1 MIHMMERKIKMS
13 NYEFQK
19 VNSRVIRSG
28 DNYLAK
34 VDSAE
39 NFSSVFVDEETTYG
53 VSVRDAQIQ
62 TGDSTYTPAMAF
74 TYSMEDGSVRFIDV
88 VVCQLL
94 GTFVSDWY

>member
-1 MIHMMERKIKMS
+1 MS
-13 NYEFQK
+13 NFEFQK

-39 NFSSVFVDEETTYG
+39 TFSSIFADEETTYG
-53 VSVRDAQIQ
+53 VSVRDAHIQ
-62 TGDSTYTPAMAF
+62 TGDSTYPAMAF

-88 VVCQLL
+88 VVCPLL
-94 GTFVSDWY
+94 GTFVSEWY

>member
-1 MIHMMERKIKMS
+1 M
-13 NYEFQK
+13 NDFEFQK

-39 NFSSVFVDEETTYG
+39 NFSSIFVDEETTYG

-62 TGDSTYTPAMAF
+62 TGDSTYTHM
-74 TYSMEDGSVRFIDV
+74 
-88 VVCQLL
+88 QWLL
-94 GTFVSDWY
+94 HIPWKMVLRAL

>member
-1 MIHMMERKIKMS
+1 MS
-13 NYEFQK
+13 NFEFQK

-39 NFSSVFVDEETTYG
+39 SFSSIFVDEETTYG

-62 TGDSTYTPAMAF
+62 TGDSTYTHAMAF
-74 TYSMEDGSVRFIDV
+74 TYSMVLCV
-88 VVCQLL
+88 L
-94 GTFVSDWY
+94 

>member
-1 MIHMMERKIKMS
+1 MS
-13 NYEFQK
+13 NFEFQK

-28 DNYLAK
+28 DKYLAK

-39 NFSSVFVDEETTYG
+39 TFSRIFVDDGTTYS

-62 TGDSTYTPAMAF
+62 TGDSTYTPAMDF
-74 TYSMEDGSVRFIDV
+74 TYSMEDASVLFIDV
-88 VVCQLL
+88 VVCPLL

>member
-1 MIHMMERKIKMS
+1 M
-13 NYEFQK
+13 NNFEFQK

-39 NFSSVFVDEETTYG
+39 TFSSIFVDEETTYG

-74 TYSMEDGSVRFIDV
+74 TYSVEDGSVRFIDV
-88 VVCQLL
+88 VACPLL

>member
-1 MIHMMERKIKMS
+1 MS
-13 NYEFQK
+13 NFEFQK
-19 VNSRVIRSG
+19 VNSRVIRSSDNYLVG

-39 NFSSVFVDEETTYG
+39 SFSSIFVDEETTYG

-88 VVCQLL
+88 VVCPLL

>member
-1 MIHMMERKIKMS
+1 MS
-13 NYEFQK
+13 NFEFQK

-39 NFSSVFVDEETTYG
+39 TFSSIFVDEETTYG
-53 VSVRDAQIQ
+53 VSVRDARIQ

-88 VVCQLL
+88 VVCPLL

>member
-1 MIHMMERKIKMS
+1 MS
-13 NYEFQK
+13 NFEFQK

-39 NFSSVFVDEETTYG
+39 SFSSIFVDEETTYG

-62 TGDSTYTPAMAF
+62 KIRLTHM
-74 TYSMEDGSVRFIDV
+74 
-88 VVCQLL
+88 QWLL
-94 GTFVSDWY
+94 HIP

>member
-1 MIHMMERKIKMS
+1 MS
-13 NYEFQK
+13 NFEFQK

-28 DNYLAK
+28 DKYLAK

-39 NFSSVFVDEETTYG
+39 TFSRIFADDETTYA
-53 VSVRDAQIQ
+53 VSVRDVQIQ

-74 TYSMEDGSVRFIDV
+74 TYSMENASVLFIDV
-88 VVCQLL
+88 VVCPLL

>member
-1 MIHMMERKIKMS
+1 MS
-13 NYEFQK
+13 NFEFQK

-28 DNYLAK
+28 DKYLAK

-39 NFSSVFVDEETTYG
+39 TFSSIFADDETTYA
-53 VSVRDAQIQ
+53 VSVRNAQIQ

-74 TYSMEDGSVRFIDV
+74 TYSMEDASVLFIDV
-88 VVCQLL
+88 VVCPLL

>member
-1 MIHMMERKIKMS
+1 MS
-13 NYEFQK
+13 DFEFQK
-19 VNSRVIRSG
+19 VNSRVICSW

-39 NFSSVFVDEETTYG
+39 TFSSIFVDEETTYG
-53 VSVRDAQIQ
+53 FSVRDAKIQ

-74 TYSMEDGSVRFIDV
+74 TYSMEGADGGTHFVDIVISE
-88 VVCQLL
+88 LL

>member
-1 MIHMMERKIKMS
+1 MS
-13 NYEFQK
+13 NFEFQK

-39 NFSSVFVDEETTYG
+39 TFSSIFVDEETTYG

-62 TGDSTYTPAMAF
+62 T
-74 TYSMEDGSVRFIDV
+74 
-88 VVCQLL
+88 
-94 GTFVSDWY
+94 

>member
-1 MIHMMERKIKMS
+1 MS
-13 NYEFQK
+13 NFEFQK

-28 DNYLAK
+28 DKYLAK

-39 NFSSVFVDEETTYG
+39 TFSSIFADDETTYA

-74 TYSMEDGSVRFIDV
+74 TYSMENASVLFIDV
-88 VVCQLL
+88 VVCPLL

>member
-1 MIHMMERKIKMS
+1 MS
-13 NYEFQK
+13 NFEFQK

-39 NFSSVFVDEETTYG
+39 TFSSIFVDEETTYG

-74 TYSMEDGSVRFIDV
+74 TYYGSVRFIDV
-88 VVCQLL
+88 VVCPLL

>member
-1 MIHMMERKIKMS
+1 MS
-13 NYEFQK
+13 DFEFQK
-19 VNSRVIRSG
+19 VNSRVICSG

-39 NFSSVFVDEETTYG
+39 TFSSIFVDEETTYG
-53 VSVRDAQIQ
+53 FSVRDAKIQ

-74 TYSMEDGSVRFIDV
+74 TYSMEGADGGMHFVDIVISE
-88 VVCQLL
+88 LL

>member
-1 MIHMMERKIKMS
+1 MS
-13 NYEFQK
+13 NFEFQK

-28 DNYLAK
+28 DKYLAK

-39 NFSSVFVDEETTYG
+39 TFSRIFVDDGTTYS

-74 TYSMEDGSVRFIDV
+74 TYSMEDASVLFIDV
-88 VVCQLL
+88 VVCPLL

>member
-1 MIHMMERKIKMS
+1 MS
-13 NYEFQK
+13 NFEFQK

-39 NFSSVFVDEETTYG
+39 SFSSIFVDEETTYG
-53 VSVRDAQIQ
+53 VSVRDAQIR

-74 TYSMEDGSVRFIDV
+74 TYSMEDGSVRV
-88 VVCQLL
+88 VVCPLL
-94 GTFVSDWY
+94 GTFVSDLY

>member
-1 MIHMMERKIKMS
+1 MS
-13 NYEFQK
+13 IFEFQK
-19 VNSRVIRSG
+19 VNSRVIRSC
-28 DNYLAK
+28 DKYLAK

-39 NFSSVFVDEETTYG
+39 TFSSIFAEDETTYA

-74 TYSMEDGSVRFIDV
+74 TYSMEDGSVHFIDV